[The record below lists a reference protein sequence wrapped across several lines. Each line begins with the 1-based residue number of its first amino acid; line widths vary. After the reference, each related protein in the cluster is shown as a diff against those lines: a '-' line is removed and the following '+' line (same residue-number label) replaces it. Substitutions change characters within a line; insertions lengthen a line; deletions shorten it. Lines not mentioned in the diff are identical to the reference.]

1 MKLKNIFS
9 TLIIYFLVFVG
20 MTSIKADWVHPEKY
34 DCQSESFY
42 YNYNSSTLRNQD
54 DEIVVKTCS
63 AWRSEL
69 STWGFNSSQ
78 LDAESQRCNAAC
90 PNGTLCVRVGEPCR
104 YRITN
109 QTTSSK
115 QAVFCL
121 DGLTHLQ
128 DDSDVRYVVS
138 GNLQT
143 NKGMACALV
152 DIYREYANANRL
164 DEIPFTNNILTLDT
178 IVNSNTD
185 TAKNLID
192 TIQKKIWSH
201 QYDDATCDPIVNVT
215 TNQGNVHLNT
225 ESNNLSY
232 NSTSQNFT
240 SGRIEVTADSLKAGT
255 SISLSLSNAP
265 TGAFISTNKNATSSS
280 SSVTSVSSGTA
291 VYIIIPKASMT
302 STNNV
307 KLTASAQVLTQ
318 KSWQLDATF
327 QRLVYDSSSSS
338 ATISQDLG
346 IPVLTRTDGSTYS
359 SKSANATFELQYGNI
374 VITKKDVKNGFTLS
388 GAKFTLTINGNAVRD
403 IYGNVVGE
411 KTSDE
416 NGKVTFENIPHGTY
430 LITETNSPTGYQITT
445 ASQSKTLNSSSLAF
459 DWTNAPRSI
468 LISKKDI
475 TSEDEVLGAHIQ
487 VYKYNESAR
496 TKGTLYDEFD
506 SNTIAHSKN
515 YEAGNYVM
523 IETLPAPKYKKVQTA
538 FVFSVSEEGKATLK
552 AVGTFGDDNKFT
564 AITDTTKKK
573 DAEKFIKIENDN
585 SITLY
590 NELMLVKISKKDIT
604 GAKELAGAKIKITN
618 DKDPNFKIEFES
630 KKEEE
635 TKVNLEYLEPQGTK
649 KYYYYMEET
658 IAPKG
663 YKKITTVFKF
673 SVDEEGVPKLVSIGS
688 WDKNGKFTNEKKVST
703 NENIKFK
710 DDTITLLDEPIKI
723 KFAKKD
729 SSTSEYIKGA
739 KITITPES
747 KTGKVIT
754 FETTSSDYEL
764 DLEPGIYYIRETAA
778 PEGYQ
783 ELDIEYKIEITE
795 EKNIKLLSENADNIS
810 IKDNYIILYNTLVP
824 VESTGV
830 SISPLIFA
838 GVGLLIVAG
847 IILIIAVKKR
857 RS

>member
-1 MKLKNIFS
+1 MKKIKTIMLLFMLISFVFFGMVKTKVFAFENSYTGTSIESREGVPYYFKYEKNGGIPTESEQDYIYTVSEWENHIANGDIGEAPTSSEWDDSYPSTTADKNIELTALHACS
-9 TLIIYFLVFVG
+9 T
-20 MTSIKADWVHPEKY
+20 
-34 DCQSESFY
+34 
-42 YNYNSSTLRNQD
+42 NSND
-54 DEIVVKTCS
+54 Y
-63 AWRSEL
+63 
-69 STWGFNSSQ
+69 
-78 LDAESQRCNAAC
+78 
-90 PNGTLCVRVGEPCR
+90 CVRVRSASIYKVGGQR
-104 YRITN
+104 
-109 QTTSSK
+109 
-115 QAVFCL
+115 VFCL
-121 DGLTHLQ
+121 DALTKFQLGSNITYTKTGETLVNQ
-128 DDSDVRYVVS
+128 
-138 GNLQT
+138 GN
-143 NKGMACALV
+143 ACALV
-152 DIYREYANANRL
+152 ELYDKLKFDASGNVDLASISVEDMYA
-164 DEIPFTNNILTLDT
+164 
-178 IVNSNTD
+178 
-185 TAKNLID
+185 
-192 TIQKKIWSH
+192 IQKRMWKH
-201 QYDDATCDPIVNVT
+201 DFDNTTC
-215 TNQGNVHLNT
+215 
-225 ESNNLSY
+225 SNNNVITKSLTGSVTLTT
-232 NSTSQNFT
+232 TSSNMTYDSSSQYFVSAPITIKATNINTT
-240 SGRIEVTADSLKAGT
+240 SDD
-255 SISLSLSNAP
+255 ISLSLSNAP
-265 TGAFISTNKNATSSS
+265 SNTIISKSKTNIQSITKAKSGDVVYLMVPKNNIT
-280 SSVTSVSSGTA
+280 
-291 VYIIIPKASMT
+291 P
-302 STNNV
+302 NFNV
-307 KLTASAQVLTQ
+307 KVTATASV
-318 KSWQLDATF
+318 KNSEII
-327 QRLVYDSSSSS
+327 
-338 ATISQDLG
+338 TIESRYAEYTSPSGSQTMG
-346 IPVLTRTDGSTYS
+346 IPSLTRNYTYTYGN
-359 SKSANATFELQYGNI
+359 ANDDATFELKYGNI

-416 NGKVTFENIPHGTY
+416 NGKVTFENIPYGTY

-468 LISKKDI
+468 SISKKDI

-739 KITITPES
+739 KIAITPES

-764 DLEPGIYYIRETAA
+764 DLEPGIYYIRETVA